1 MASKAHDCRG
11 AVEREREYAERRER
25 DGAGARCFAEW
36 KNVGFWLKKRAIR
49 RAVAEF
55 GRAGDGEGA
64 GGGVPTVAK
73 YILNP

>member
-1 MASKAHDCRG
+1 MARVRG
-11 AVEREREYAERRER
+11 ALGVE
-25 DGAGARCFAEW
+25 
-36 KNVGFWLKKRAIR
+36 NVGFWWEKRAIR

-73 YILNP
+73 YILNH

>member
-1 MASKAHDCRG
+1 MARVRRG
-11 AVEREREYAERRER
+11 LE
-25 DGAGARCFAEW
+25 GW
-36 KNVGFWLKKRAIR
+36 KNVGFWWEKRAIR
-49 RAVAEF
+49 RAAAEF